1 MGRYRYSRYIPRPAE
16 DVDLDELIEQLKDLF
31 LQSGFYSQFYPGEDT
46 DPTQQNLMQAL
57 AAALAEDEMLPEE
70 WRDELRRYAENPVN
84 FQPSKEVRE
93 LLERLIERLLEEGFL
108 NRMESSPDGS
118 GHGEMTESQ
127 DVEARFELTD
137 KSIDFLGYSM
147 LRQLMSAVGRSGFGR
162 HLTNDLST
170 GVESNAHSRPYEF
183 GDTLNLDVGST
194 LLRAVRREGL
204 GVPLN
209 LEYSDLMVHQTERRS
224 SCATALMLDCSH
236 SMILYGED
244 RFTPAKSVALALA
257 HLIRTQYPGDTL
269 EVVLFHDSA
278 ERIPLARLPMV
289 KVGPFHTN
297 TCEGLR
303 LARRL
308 LLDQRKEM
316 RQIVMITDGK
326 PSALTMPD
334 GRIYKNAWG
343 LDPFILEKTYEEVA
357 KCRKSGILIN
367 TFMLARDWY
376 LVDFVKKVSQICRG
390 KAYLTTTVNLADYI
404 LMDFMSNKSTTVH

>member
-1 MGRYRYSRYIPRPAE
+1 MGRYRYTRYIPKPAE
-16 DVDLDELIEQLKDLF
+16 EIDLDDLIDHLKDLF
-31 LQSGFYSQFYPGEDT
+31 LQSGFYSQYYPEDDR
-46 DPTQQNLMQAL
+46 DPTQRNLMQAL
-57 AAALAEDEMLPEE
+57 AAVLSENEMLPED
-70 WRDELRRYAENPVN
+70 WRDELRRFAENPIH

-93 LLERLIERLLEEGFL
+93 LLDRLIERLQEEGFM
-108 NRMESSPDGS
+108 NRMESSSAGS
-118 GHGEMTESQ
+118 GQGETSEQENSE
-127 DVEARFELTD
+127 VRFELTD
-137 KSIDFLGYSM
+137 KSIDFLGYTT
-147 LRQLMSAVGRSGFGR
+147 LRHLMSAVGSAGFGR

-170 GVESNAHSRPYEF
+170 GVESNAHSRPFQF
-183 GDTLNLDVGST
+183 GDTMNLDVSGT
-194 LLRAVRREGL
+194 LLNAVRREGL
-204 GVPLN
+204 GVPLH
-209 LEYSDLMVHQTERRS
+209 LEYSDLMVHQTEQRS
-224 SCATALMLDCSH
+224 SCATVLMLDCSH

-269 EVVLFHDSA
+269 EVILFHDSA
-278 ERIPLARLPMV
+278 ERIPLAKLPAV

-297 TCEGLR
+297 TREGLR

-308 LLDQRKEM
+308 LLDQRKQM

-357 KCRKSGILIN
+357 RCRKSGILIN

-390 KAYLTTTVNLADYI
+390 KAYLTTTVNLADHI
-404 LMDFMSNKSTTVH
+404 LMDFMNNKSTTVH

>member
-1 MGRYRYSRYIPRPAE
+1 MGRYRYTQYLPRPAE
-16 DVDLDELIEQLKDLF
+16 DIDLDELIEQLRDLF
-31 LQSGFYSQFYPGEDT
+31 LQSGFYSQFYPGGDDE
-46 DPTQQNLMQAL
+46 PTAQNLMQAL
-57 AAALAEDEMLPEE
+57 ADMLSEDDRLPEP

-84 FQPSKEVRE
+84 FQLSNEVRE
-93 LLERLIERLLEEGFL
+93 LLERLIERLQQEGYMNRLEPA
-108 NRMESSPDGS
+108 PDGA
-118 GHGEMTESQ
+118 GNGEVSEGQ
-127 DVEARFELTD
+127 GGEVRFELTD
-137 KSIDFLGYSM
+137 KSIDFLGYNT
-147 LRQLMSAVGRSGFGR
+147 LRHLMSAVGASGFGR
-162 HLTNDLST
+162 HRTNDLST
-170 GVESNAHSRPYEF
+170 GIESSAHSRAYEF
-183 GDTLNLDVGST
+183 GDTLNLDVAAT
-194 LLRAVRREGL
+194 LLNSVRREGL

-224 SCATALMLDCSH
+224 SCATVLMLDCSH

-244 RFTPAKSVALALA
+244 RFTPAKNVALALA

-278 ERIPLARLPMV
+278 ERIPLSRLPSV

-308 LLDQRKEM
+308 LLNQRKEM

-326 PSALTMPD
+326 PSALTLPD

-343 LDPFILEKTYEEVA
+343 LDPYVLEKTYEQVA
-357 KCRKSGILIN
+357 LCRKSGILIN

-390 KAYLTTTVNLADYI
+390 KAYLTTTYDLADSI
-404 LMDFMSNKSTTVH
+404 LMDFMSNKATTIH